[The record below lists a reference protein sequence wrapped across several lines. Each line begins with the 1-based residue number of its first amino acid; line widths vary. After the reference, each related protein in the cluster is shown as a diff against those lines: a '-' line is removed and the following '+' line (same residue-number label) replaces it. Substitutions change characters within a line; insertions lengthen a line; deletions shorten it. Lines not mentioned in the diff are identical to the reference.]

1 MIVLVDDGFIVMVVQ
16 HPFFIYTENYP
27 QWETSVMR
35 VSFQRPHKNDYNAYI
50 HENNVYLLAVMDQDA
65 DSVCVMTLNCLGHNN
80 VYSQ

>member
-1 MIVLVDDGFIVMVVQ
+1 
-16 HPFFIYTENYP
+16 
-27 QWETSVMR
+27 MR
-35 VSFQRPHKNDYNAYI
+35 VSFQRPHKSDYNAYI